1 MNVPVDS
8 HQEIPSVVYDPTQD
22 SSDSGNEMGDDV
34 EEAEP
39 PPPCD
44 MEEMGVDQGE
54 IFSGEEAE
62 IFESLEA
69 EGAPVVSEI
78 DRKVSSDEND
88 DPKTDEKRTPIVVP
102 LVRPKINEDFSEL
115 DKRRA
120 NDEISG
126 QPAEEKGKVSEG
138 LRCPRCFMDYQ
149 TKATF
154 LSHIQSCLLYDKKHF
169 ESWPWK
175 CSKCLMEG
183 REKECLFVSKNARDV
198 HTASCSKS
206 QVQTPQEGIT
216 SCPRC
221 KLQKRCLGDHKG
233 FLSHVRV
240 CLLTEDKAE
249 PDSPNPDISNNKY
262 FNEWP
267 WKCKICITLGK
278 MKESL
283 FLSER
288 DLRTHVDIL
297 HPEPDHTPSEEKP
310 KQKTLRKP
318 KQANPGSQLETEK
331 LYTGRPGRPKSLP
344 KSQAVTVSS
353 RYARQPKICLFNFS
367 W

>member
-1 MNVPVDS
+1 
-8 HQEIPSVVYDPTQD
+8 
-22 SSDSGNEMGDDV
+22 
-34 EEAEP
+34 
-39 PPPCD
+39 
-44 MEEMGVDQGE
+44 
-54 IFSGEEAE
+54 
-62 IFESLEA
+62 
-69 EGAPVVSEI
+69 
-78 DRKVSSDEND
+78 
-88 DPKTDEKRTPIVVP
+88 
-102 LVRPKINEDFSEL
+102 
-115 DKRRA
+115 
-120 NDEISG
+120 
-126 QPAEEKGKVSEG
+126 
-138 LRCPRCFMDYQ
+138 MDYQ

-183 REKECLFVSKNARDV
+183 RERECLFVSKNARDV

-216 SCPRC
+216 SCPKC

-249 PDSPNPDISNNKY
+249 PDPPNPDISNNKY

-318 KQANPGSQLETEK
+318 KQANPGSQVETEK

-353 RYARQPKICLFNFS
+353 RYARQPKICLFNFC